1 MDAMEV
7 PMSKLAISAV
17 TLAALLAATGAY
29 AAGMLTDSKG
39 MTLYTFDKDKGKM
52 SACYGDCAKN
62 WPPYLVHKGDK
73 MGKDWAKSKR
83 KDGAMQWTYDGHPL
97 YYYMDDKKA
106 GDAMG
111 DGKGGVWHVV
121 KE

>member
-1 MDAMEV
+1 MRKFLIPIFA
-7 PMSKLAISAV
+7 S
-17 TLAALLAATGAY
+17 AALVSATTAF

-39 MTLYTFDKDKGKM
+39 MTLYIFDKDKGKV
-52 SACYGDCAKN
+52 SSCYGDCAKH
-62 WPPYLVHKGDK
+62 WPPYMVHKGDK
-73 MGKDWAKSKR
+73 MGKDWDKAKR
-83 KDGAMQWTYDGHPL
+83 KDGAQQWTYDGHPL
-97 YYYMDDKKA
+97 YYYADDKKA

>member
-1 MDAMEV
+1 MY
-7 PMSKLAISAV
+7 KLAICTLSLASLLSAS
-17 TLAALLAATGAY
+17 AAF

-39 MTLYTFDKDKGKM
+39 MTLYTYDKDKGHA
-52 SACYGDCAKN
+52 SACYGDCAKA
-62 WPPYLVHKGDK
+62 WPPYIVHKGDK
-73 MGKDWAKSKR
+73 MGKDWTKAKR
-83 KDGAMQWTYDGHPL
+83 KDGAMQWAYDGHPL

-111 DGKGGVWHVV
+111 NGKGGVWHVV

>member
-1 MDAMEV
+1 MNRVLVCSFA
-7 PMSKLAISAV
+7 LASLASA
-17 TLAALLAATGAY
+17 TAAS

-52 SACYGDCAKN
+52 SSCYDDCAKH
-62 WPPYLVHKGDK
+62 WPPYAVHKGDK
-73 MGKDWAKSKR
+73 MGKDWTKTKR
-83 KDGAMQWTYDGHPL
+83 KDGSMQWAYDGHPL

>member
-1 MDAMEV
+1 MN
-7 PMSKLAISAV
+7 KLLISMIASISLLSA
-17 TLAALLAATGAY
+17 TAAF

-39 MTLYTFDKDKGKM
+39 MTLYTFDKDKGKV
-52 SACYGDCAKN
+52 SACYDQCAKN
-62 WPPYLVHKGDK
+62 WPPYLVMKGEK
-73 MGKDWAKSKR
+73 MGKDWSKSKR
-83 KDGAMQWTYDGHPL
+83 KDGQQQWAYDGHPL

-106 GDAMG
+106 GDMTG

>member
-1 MDAMEV
+1 
-7 PMSKLAISAV
+7 MSKLAISAAA
-17 TLAALLAATGAY
+17 LAAFLSATAAY

-52 SACYGDCAKN
+52 STCYGDCAKH

-73 MGKDWAKSKR
+73 MGKDWTKSKR
-83 KDGAMQWTYDGHPL
+83 KDGAMQWAYDGHPL
-97 YYYMDDKKA
+97 YYYVDDKKA
-106 GDAMG
+106 GDATG
-111 DGKGGVWHVV
+111 DGKGGIWHVV

>member
-1 MDAMEV
+1 MNKLLV
-7 PMSKLAISAV
+7 PIFAG
-17 TLAALLAATGAY
+17 AALLSATTAF

-39 MTLYTFDKDKGKM
+39 MTLYIFDKDKGKV
-52 SACYGDCAKN
+52 SSCYGGCAKH
-62 WPPYLVHKGDK
+62 WPPYVAQKGEK
-73 MGKDWAKSKR
+73 MGKDWGKTKR
-83 KDGAMQWTYDGHPL
+83 KDGAQQWTYDGRPL
-97 YYYMDDKKA
+97 YYYDDDKKA

>member
-1 MDAMEV
+1 
-7 PMSKLAISAV
+7 MSKLAISTV
-17 TLAALLAATGAY
+17 TLAALLSATGAY

-52 SACYGDCAKN
+52 SACYDDCAKH